1 MRGLNKDIEKISK
14 NDIASHPTPSRPQ
27 SRALCKIRHWISV
40 IALKPQCIKLLYI
53 EGLGGIKLVIIKI
66 TMHMHVLHLGIILEY
81 EQSKTVKTKSI
92 DLLHLKPRYYE
103 ISV

>member
-40 IALKPQCIKLLYI
+40 IALKPQCIKL
-53 EGLGGIKLVIIKI
+53 
-66 TMHMHVLHLGIILEY
+66 H
-81 EQSKTVKTKSI
+81 
-92 DLLHLKPRYYE
+92 
-103 ISV
+103 